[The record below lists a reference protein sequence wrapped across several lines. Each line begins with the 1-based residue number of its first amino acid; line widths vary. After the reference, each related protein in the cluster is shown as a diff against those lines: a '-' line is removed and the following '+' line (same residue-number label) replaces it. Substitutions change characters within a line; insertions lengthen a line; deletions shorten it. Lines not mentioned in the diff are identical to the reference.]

1 MLYITVKLYG
11 KTGMR
16 GEFREYESKALKI
29 FRQHGG
35 EVIVA
40 YVPSRDSESVD
51 IPDEIQILK
60 IENQTKFEAFM
71 HDPDRAKMSAE
82 RESVIKR
89 TEVYISKEII
99 DYSKMN

>member
-11 KTGMR
+11 KNGIQ
-16 GEFREYESKALKI
+16 GEFKEYESKALKL
-29 FRQHGG
+29 FRQYGG
-35 EVIVA
+35 EVLVA
-40 YVPSRDSESVD
+40 YVPIRDSDDKD

-60 IENQTKFEAFM
+60 IENQTKFDLFM
-71 HDPDRAKMSAE
+71 HDPQRVKMSAE

-99 DYSKMN
+99 EYA

>member
-11 KTGMR
+11 KNRIR
-16 GEFREYESKALKI
+16 GEFKEYESKALKL

-40 YVPSRDSESVD
+40 YAPRRDSENED

-60 IENQTKFEAFM
+60 IENQTKFDMFM
-71 HDPDRAKMSAE
+71 HDPDRVKMSAE
-82 RESVIKR
+82 RESVIQR
-89 TEVYISKEII
+89 TEIYISEEIL
-99 DYSKMN
+99 DYSG

>member
-11 KTGMR
+11 KNGIH
-16 GEFREYESKALKI
+16 GEFKEYESKALKL
-29 FRQHGG
+29 FKQHGG
-35 EVIVA
+35 EVLVA
-40 YVPSRDSESVD
+40 YVPSRDSENED
-51 IPDEIQILK
+51 IPDEIQILR

-71 HDPDRAKMSAE
+71 HDPERVQMSAE

-99 DYSKMN
+99 EYAE